1 MAVKPIV
8 DLVGNNS
15 GKPVNRSLLSTLALI
30 LGIQLLGFS
39 YFLWFLSQ
47 HGYLPSPF
55 FYYKHEVLM
64 DLFRP
69 LYWSDNGGAY
79 TEWKSFYPPL
89 NFLFLKF
96 IKQIFLGSAV
106 FSDSFALRASAFP
119 VVLFFIFSYLISPIL
134 VLRTRLWSC
143 FSNAEKTLL
152 YFIIVLSTPM
162 LFELERGNLII
173 YTLFFIPF
181 VLSSTGVL
189 RMFCIAVLINLKP
202 YLALLLIYYFA
213 RRNWK
218 EFWLCTLITGTLF
231 VITGILQDPNYWL
244 IFPNMFNF
252 SQIGASLSL
261 KEVMAMP
268 SSIAAYSYVFNNEL
282 IQHTKYGY
290 IFNLHAFANVIYAI
304 NWFVLAWVVAAIY
317 NKQNQLNDAQ
327 IFAILLVVVSNLGV
341 WVGGWSL
348 IFYVTLLPVFL
359 TMRLRKI
366 YFLILVLLF
375 VPLDFIPL
383 VKVTIGEQYSYLTD
397 SIVVVHW
404 TLGMGSVLK
413 PILNFILMATLLY
426 EISQL
431 KHQRATNDHQNN
443 DVLQNLK

>member
-1 MAVKPIV
+1 MMAFRPVV
-8 DLVGNNS
+8 DLGGNNS
-15 GKPVNRSLLSTLALI
+15 GKPVNRNLISTLAFI

-79 TEWKSFYPPL
+79 TVWRSFYPPL

-96 IKQIFLGSAV
+96 IKQIFLGSTV

-119 VVLFFIFSYLISPIL
+119 VVLFFIFSYLVSPIL
-134 VLRTRLWSC
+134 VLRTRLWNC
-143 FSNAEKTLL
+143 FTNAEKILL
-152 YFIIVLSTPM
+152 YFIVILSTPM

-181 VLSSTGVL
+181 VLSSTGML
-189 RMFCIAVLINLKP
+189 RMFCIAILINLKP
-202 YLALLLIYYFA
+202 YLALLLIFYIA

-218 EFWLCTLITGTLF
+218 EFWLCTLITGILF

-244 IFPNMFNF
+244 IFANMFTF

-268 SSIAAYSYVFNNEL
+268 SSMAAYSYVFNNEI

-290 IFNLHAFANVIYAI
+290 FFNLHVFANAIYAI
-304 NWFVLAWVVAAIY
+304 NWFVLAWVIAAIY
-317 NKQNQLNDAQ
+317 NKQDRLNDAQ
-327 IFAILLVVVSNLGV
+327 IFAILLVIVSNLGV

-359 TMRLRKI
+359 TMRFGKI
-366 YFLILVLLF
+366 YLVILILLF

-413 PILNFILMATLLY
+413 PILNFMLMATLLY
-426 EISQL
+426 ETRQL
-431 KHQRATNDHQNN
+431 RRQDMACKSIT
-443 DVLQNLK
+443 

>member
-1 MAVKPIV
+1 MMAFRPVV
-8 DLVGNNS
+8 DLCGNNS
-15 GKPVNRSLLSTLALI
+15 GKPVNRNLISTLAFI

-79 TEWKSFYPPL
+79 TVWRSFYPPL

-96 IKQIFLGSAV
+96 IKQIFLGSTV

-119 VVLFFIFSYLISPIL
+119 VVLFFIFSYLVSPIL
-134 VLRTRLWSC
+134 VLRTRLWNC
-143 FSNAEKTLL
+143 FTNAEKILL
-152 YFIIVLSTPM
+152 YFIVILSTPM

-181 VLSSTGVL
+181 VLSSTGML
-189 RMFCIAVLINLKP
+189 RMFCIAILINLKP
-202 YLALLLIYYFA
+202 YLALLLIFYIA

-218 EFWLCTLITGTLF
+218 EFWLCTLITGILF

-244 IFPNMFNF
+244 IFANMFTF

-268 SSIAAYSYVFNNEL
+268 SSMAAYSYVFNNEI

-290 IFNLHAFANVIYAI
+290 FFNLHVFANAIYAI
-304 NWFVLAWVVAAIY
+304 NWFVLAWVIAAIY
-317 NKQNQLNDAQ
+317 NKQDRLNDAQ
-327 IFAILLVVVSNLGV
+327 IFAILLVIVSNLGV

-359 TMRLRKI
+359 TMRFGKI
-366 YFLILVLLF
+366 YLVILILLF

-413 PILNFILMATLLY
+413 PILNFMLMATLLY
-426 EISQL
+426 ETRQL
-431 KHQRATNDHQNN
+431 RRQDMACKSIT
-443 DVLQNLK
+443 